1 MKLCCTVLACYSVI
15 FNYTELQILK
25 QIIFQ
30 LDSWHLEN
38 WASPTVWKLQRLKE
52 GEDEKIKNEMK
63 LYCQGKV
70 RKVESSLPLN
80 LGWSNFGGKCPQK
93 LKFGIASFFR

>member
-1 MKLCCTVLACYSVI
+1 MCYSVI
-15 FNYTELQILK
+15 FNYTELQIIK

-38 WASPTVWKLQRLKE
+38 WASPAVWKLQRLKE

-70 RKVESSLPLN
+70 RKVEFSLPLN
-80 LGWSNFGGKCPQK
+80 LGWSNFGGNVHKNIN
-93 LKFGIASFFR
+93 LE